1 MTSPLEQLQSEGFVV
16 LPDAA
21 GTDLLRR
28 FRDELAPYLATAPF
42 GRNDFEGFRSQRLY
56 ALLAKARATAELVAH
71 PAVLELVDAVLDA
84 PCLLSANIAIN
95 VHPGETAQSLH
106 ADDGYCGVPRPRRP
120 FGVSA
125 VWAID
130 EFTAENGAT
139 EVLPGNHLFSSEP
152 IAAEDP
158 RIRPIEM
165 SPGSVVVFLGTTLHR
180 GGANRSDGV
189 RLGLTPQYCE
199 PWMRQIE
206 NMALAVPPAVVATL
220 PERVQELLGY
230 SILPPFIGYVDGQH
244 PRRILGEFS
253 QARTDRHEPELR

>member
-1 MTSPLEQLQSEGFVV
+1 MTSPLARLQSEGYVV
-16 LPDAA
+16 LPDVA
-21 GTDLLRR
+21 GPDLLRR
-28 FRDELAPYLATAPF
+28 IRQELEPHLATGPF

-56 ALLAKARATAELVAH
+56 ALLAKAPATAELVAH

-106 ADDGYCGVPRPRRP
+106 PDDGYCGVPRPRRP

-130 EFTAENGAT
+130 EFTAQNGAT
-139 EVLPGNHLFSSEP
+139 EVLPGSHLFGSEP
-152 IAAEDP
+152 VADTDP

-165 SPGSVVVFLGTTLHR
+165 SAGSVVVFLGTTLHR
-180 GGANRSDGV
+180 GGANRSDSV
-189 RLGLTPQYCE
+189 RLGITPQYCQ

-206 NMALAVPPAVVATL
+206 NMALAVPPDVVATL
-220 PERVQELLGY
+220 PTRVQELLGY
-230 SILPPFIGYVDGQH
+230 SIMPPFIGYVDGQH
-244 PRRILGEFS
+244 PRRILEHGERS
-253 QARTDRHEPELR
+253 V

>member
-1 MTSPLEQLQSEGFVV
+1 MASALEHLQSEGFVV
-16 LPDAA
+16 LPDVA
-21 GTDLLRR
+21 GADLVHRLRK
-28 FRDELAPYLATAPF
+28 ELAPYLDSAPF

-56 ALLAKARATAELVAH
+56 ALLAKSAAAAELVAH

-84 PCLLSANIAIN
+84 PCLLSASIAIN

-106 ADDGYCGVPRPRRP
+106 PDDGYCGIARPRRP

-130 EFTAENGAT
+130 EFTSENGAT
-139 EVLPGNHLFSSEP
+139 EVLPGSHRFGNEP
-152 IAAEDP
+152 ITATDP
-158 RIRPIEM
+158 RIHPVEM

-180 GGANRSDGV
+180 GGANSSDTI
-189 RLGLTPQYCE
+189 RLGITPQYCE

-206 NMALAVPPAVVATL
+206 NMALAVPPEIVATL

-230 SILPPFIGYVDGQH
+230 SILAPFIGYVDGQH
-244 PRRILGEFS
+244 PRRVLERVG
-253 QARTDRHEPELR
+253 RR

>member
-1 MTSPLEQLQSEGFVV
+1 MVSRLEQLQSQGYVV
-16 LPDAA
+16 LRDAA
-21 GTDLLRR
+21 GADLVRR
-28 FRDELAPYLATAPF
+28 VREELASHLAAAPF

-56 ALLAKARATAELVAH
+56 ALVTKSRATAELVAH

-95 VHPGETAQSLH
+95 VHPGETAQLLH
-106 ADDGYCGVPRPRRP
+106 PDDGYCSVPRPRRP
-120 FGVSA
+120 MGVSA

-139 EVLPGNHLFSSEP
+139 EVLPGSHLFGSGP
-152 IAAEDP
+152 IAATDP

-189 RLGLTPQYCE
+189 RLGITPQYCQ

-206 NMALAVPPAVVATL
+206 NMALAVPPHIVATL

-244 PRRILGEFS
+244 PRRILEPGRGLRGEPMANRS
-253 QARTDRHEPELR
+253 

>member
-1 MTSPLEQLQSEGFVV
+1 MTTPLVRLQSDGYVV
-16 LPDAA
+16 LPDVA
-21 GTDLLRR
+21 GPDLLRR
-28 FRDELAPYLATAPF
+28 IREELAPHLATGAF

-56 ALLAKARATAELVAH
+56 ALLAKAPATADLVAH

-106 ADDGYCGVPRPRRP
+106 PDDGYCGVPRPRRP

-130 EFTAENGAT
+130 DFTAQNGAT
-139 EVLPGNHLFSSEP
+139 EVLPGSHLFGSEP
-152 IAAEDP
+152 IADTDP

-165 SPGSVVVFLGTTLHR
+165 LAGSVVVFLGTTLHR
-180 GGANRSDGV
+180 GGANRSDSV
-189 RLGLTPQYCE
+189 RLGITPQYCQ

-206 NMALAVPPAVVATL
+206 NMALAVPPGVVTNL
-220 PERVQELLGY
+220 PTRVQELLGY
-230 SILPPFIGYVDGQH
+230 SIMPPFIGYVDGQH
-244 PRRILGEFS
+244 PRRIFDHSGAATGRNIRE
-253 QARTDRHEPELR
+253 

>member
-1 MTSPLEQLQSEGFVV
+1 MVSRLEQLQSQGYVV
-16 LPDAA
+16 LRDAA
-21 GTDLLRR
+21 GADLVRR
-28 FRDELAPYLATAPF
+28 VREELAPHLAAAPF
-42 GRNDFEGFRSQRLY
+42 GRNDFEGFRSQRVY
-56 ALLAKARATAELVAH
+56 ALLTRSRATAELVAH

-95 VHPGETAQSLH
+95 VHPGETAQLLH
-106 ADDGYCGVPRPRRP
+106 PDDGYCGVPRPRRP
-120 FGVSA
+120 MGVSA

-139 EVLPGNHLFSSEP
+139 EVLPGSHLFGGGP
-152 IAAEDP
+152 IAATDP

-180 GGANRSDGV
+180 GGANRSGGV
-189 RLGLTPQYCE
+189 RLGITPQYCQ

-206 NMALAVPPAVVATL
+206 NMALAVPPDIVATL

-244 PRRILGEFS
+244 PRRIL
-253 QARTDRHEPELR
+253 EPGGGNRREPMAHRS